1 MHFDYNEVT
10 VKIGGIDM
18 FFRAKKW
25 LWTKITEG
33 RGPDRAYA
41 KYLANFN
48 RVQAN
53 ADRTLQEDLNVKAM
67 TKAEFVRV
75 WNGTTQSKSSKS
87 NPDKNQPSKNKS
99 GCCS

>member
-1 MHFDYNEVT
+1 
-10 VKIGGIDM
+10 M

-25 LWTKITEG
+25 LWTKLTEG
-33 RGPDRAYA
+33 RGPDKAYA

-53 ADRTLQEDLNVKAM
+53 TDGALQKELNVKAM
-67 TKAEFVRV
+67 TKAVFIRV
-75 WNGTTQSKSSKS
+75 WNGTNQSKPGKSK
-87 NPDKNQPSKNKS
+87 P

>member
-10 VKIGGIDM
+10 VKIGVVDM

-33 RGPDRAYA
+33 RGPDKAYA

-48 RVQAN
+48 RVHAN
-53 ADRTLQEDLNVKAM
+53 VDDKLQKELNVKAM
-67 TKAEFVRV
+67 TKGEFIRV
-75 WNGTTQSKSSKS
+75 WNGTNKLNAGKSK
-87 NPDKNQPSKNKS
+87 P

>member
-1 MHFDYNEVT
+1 
-10 VKIGGIDM
+10 M

-25 LWTKITEG
+25 LWTKVTEG

-53 ADRTLQEDLNVKAM
+53 ADSELQKALNVKAM
-67 TKAEFVRV
+67 TKDEFIRA
-75 WNGTTQSKSSKS
+75 WNGTSKSKASKS
-87 NPDKNQPSKNKS
+87 NPGKNKT